1 MTYSKFLRRFWA
13 RHKKDVEIHLWSRR
27 QYQEKA
33 NISVFGGGAGFFRE
47 PVTAQSE
54 LTFNRAACGA

>member
-33 NISVFGGGAGFFRE
+33 NISGLEGGLAF
-47 PVTAQSE
+47 S
-54 LTFNRAACGA
+54 

>member
-33 NISVFGGGAGFFRE
+33 NISGFGGGGLAFF
-47 PVTAQSE
+47 VSQ
-54 LTFNRAACGA
+54 